1 MAAEDG
7 CGHNRHM
14 PVRIGFYS
22 VAHMHAWGYAGGI
35 RRHPHAELVGV
46 WEPEADLAARFA
58 CDFECENFADPDA
71 MLGAVDAVVITSD
84 NKHHA
89 PYGEAAARAGRH
101 ILCEK
106 PLVTSASEAARLL
119 GAAEEAGVKL
129 MTAFPCRYSPAWPR
143 LKERV
148 QAGDIGKVVAICATN
163 RGTCPHGWFVK
174 PERSGGGAMID
185 HVVHVA
191 DLLRDLLGEGPVRV
205 QAQIGNRM
213 YGQDWEDTA
222 MLTLEFPSGV
232 FATLD
237 SSWSRPSSFKTWG
250 DVTMNVVGESGV
262 IELDMF
268 NQGFDVYRS
277 GNTTHSVAGY
287 GSDIDAGLVD
297 AFIRCIVDDTEPP
310 ISGTDGWRAAKVAL
324 AGYESAK
331 TGQPATVAPD

>member
-1 MAAEDG
+1 
-7 CGHNRHM
+7 M

-22 VAHMHAWGYAGGI
+22 VAHLHAWGYAGGV
-35 RRHPHAELVGV
+35 RRHPEAELVGV
-46 WEPEADLAARFA
+46 WDPDPDLASRFA
-58 CDFECENFADPDA
+58 SDFGCEVFDSEDVL
-71 MLGAVDAVVITSD
+71 LGAVDAVVVTSD

-106 PLVTSASEAARLL
+106 PLVTSADEAARLL
-119 GAAEEAGVKL
+119 GAVDEAGVKL
-129 MTAFPCRYSPAWPR
+129 MTAFPCRYSPSWPR

-148 QAGDIGKVVAICATN
+148 RAGDIGRVVAVCATN
-163 RGTCPHGWFVK
+163 RGTCPHGWFVE

-191 DLLRDLLGEGPVRV
+191 DLLWDLLGESPARV

-213 YGQDWEDTA
+213 YGQPWEDTA

-268 NQGFDVYRS
+268 NQGFDIYRK
-277 GNTTHSVAGY
+277 GDTTHTTHGY
-287 GSDIDAGLVD
+287 GSDLDAGLVAD
-297 AFIRCIVDDTEPP
+297 FVRCIVEDTDPP
-310 ISGTDGWRAAKVAL
+310 ITGEDGWRAAKVAL
-324 AGYESAK
+324 AGYESARI
-331 TGQPATVAPD
+331 GQPVALRPD

>member
-1 MAAEDG
+1 
-7 CGHNRHM
+7 M
-14 PVRIGFYS
+14 PVRVGFYS

-35 RRHPHAELVGV
+35 RRHPEAELVGV
-46 WEPEADLAARFA
+46 WEPDADLAARFA
-58 CDFECENFADPDA
+58 SDFECETFADPDA

-84 NKHHA
+84 NKRHA

-119 GAAEEAGVKL
+119 GAVRETGVKL
-129 MTAFPCRYSPAWPR
+129 MTAFPCRYSPAWRR

-148 QAGDIGKVVAICATN
+148 RAGDIGKVLAICATN
-163 RGTCPHGWFVK
+163 RGTCPHGWFVEA
-174 PERSGGGAMID
+174 ERSGGGAMID

-191 DLLRDLLGEGPVRV
+191 DLLGDLLGEAPHKV

-237 SSWSRPSSFKTWG
+237 SSWSRPPTFKTWG

-268 NQGFDVYRS
+268 NQGIDVYRS
-277 GNTTHSVAGY
+277 GSPTHTLSAY
-287 GSDIDAGLVD
+287 GSDLDAGLVD
-297 AFIRCIVDDTEPP
+297 AFIRCIVDDTDPP
-310 ISGTDGWRAAKVAL
+310 VSGADGWRAARVAL
-324 AGYESAK
+324 AGYESAQ
-331 TGQPATVAPD
+331 TGQPVSVAPD